1 MAFTEERSITCP
13 ACGYERMEK
22 VWMAL
27 DTITFPFKKW
37 ELLNRSMFRH
47 KCLHCGHEFD
57 MDHDFRYHQPESREL
72 IWYVRSD
79 EEEKEALDVLANG
92 KRSGAWDEE
101 ERRMF
106 DAVTDDYILRVV
118 RSQKALIEK
127 IMLFDRRRDDRIME
141 IVKILLINQ
150 TMQADPDL
158 TMTGIYYNDD
168 GDREG
173 FVLVDQ
179 EKTIGTIPMQ
189 EALYEKIE
197 KTFAPSLS
205 PLQARGNYKVDFAW
219 ARSFLAGLDG

>member
-13 ACGYERMEK
+13 ACGYERMEE

-127 IMLFDRRRDDRIME
+127 GYQLLFESPTNQVYLIVPDDKLPALGKAVVYSFWEKYDEARTVIRLSTSWASTQE
-141 IVKILLINQ
+141 EVERLISIL
-150 TMQADPDL
+150 
-158 TMTGIYYNDD
+158 
-168 GDREG
+168 
-173 FVLVDQ
+173 
-179 EKTIGTIPMQ
+179 
-189 EALYEKIE
+189 
-197 KTFAPSLS
+197 
-205 PLQARGNYKVDFAW
+205 
-219 ARSFLAGLDG
+219 